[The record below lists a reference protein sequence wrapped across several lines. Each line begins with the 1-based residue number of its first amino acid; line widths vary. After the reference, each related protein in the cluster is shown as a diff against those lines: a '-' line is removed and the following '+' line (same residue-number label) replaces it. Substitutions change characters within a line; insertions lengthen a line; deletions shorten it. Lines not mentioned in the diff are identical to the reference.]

1 METKDWILLGVPILA
16 NGIIVFIFQKFI
28 TIKLE
33 RLTKKSNIRD
43 EIIILFGKI
52 TVLKRSYDTR
62 QHSYSK

>member
-43 EIIILFGKI
+43 EIIILFTKN
-52 TVLKRSYDTR
+52 
-62 QHSYSK
+62 YST